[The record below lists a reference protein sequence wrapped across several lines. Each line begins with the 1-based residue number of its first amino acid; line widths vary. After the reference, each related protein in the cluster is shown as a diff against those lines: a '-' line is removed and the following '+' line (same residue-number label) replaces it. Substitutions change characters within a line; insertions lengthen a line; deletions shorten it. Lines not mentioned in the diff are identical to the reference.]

1 MEEWNLII
9 LAKQVK
15 ECCLLTVIKDTLLQL
30 LFALMPSV
38 VYNIYYRNLTVN
50 YSRSFIIMIC
60 SLCLILS
67 MTFAS
72 SVQAGLIFDI
82 RYVIMFF
89 GILSGG
95 LTTGWILLVE
105 FMIYRLYIGGTGVI
119 DAIIILVITFPLS
132 VMLASVY
139 QRTRHRLWIVFT
151 AGISFSFIPLT
162 VLYITKPDYIMNQLV
177 FNILAIPV
185 QNSLGIWLL
194 ITLFNKSVTDKEL
207 SLKYI
212 QNEKAEAVNHVAASL
227 AHEVRNPLTTVLGFL
242 QLMKSGTFSPEKMNR
257 FLEISMEEIRRTEQ
271 ILSEYLSISKPA
283 ASLQQRLELISQM
296 QAVVEVMTSY
306 ANMNNVALHVRCP
319 QTPIFISGSTA
330 ELKQLLVN
338 FIKNAIEA
346 SKDVTKGTVEISIRE
361 EPPHVVIQ
369 IEDNGIGMT
378 EEQLNRLGSIYYSTK
393 MNGTGLGLTFSYQA
407 IRAMNG
413 SVSVSSE
420 PLSGTTFLIRL
431 PIAEGVKG

>member
-89 GILSGG
+89 GILFGG

-431 PIAEGVKG
+431 PIAEG

>member
-1 MEEWNLII
+1 MI

-38 VYNIYYRNLTVN
+38 VYSIYYRNLTVN
-50 YSRSFIIMIC
+50 YSRSFIIVIC

-89 GILSGG
+89 GILFGG

-105 FMIYRLYIGGTGVI
+105 FLIYRLYIGGSGVI

-151 AGISFSFIPLT
+151 AGISFSVIPLT
-162 VLYITKPDYIMNQLV
+162 VLYITKPDYIMNQLL

-207 SLKYI
+207 SLRYV

-242 QLMKSGTFSPEKMNR
+242 QLMKSGTFSPEKTNR

-271 ILSEYLSISKPA
+271 ILSDYLSISKPA
-283 ASLQQRLELISQM
+283 ASIRQRLELISQM

-306 ANMNNVALHVRCP
+306 ANMNNVALRIRCP

-420 PLSGTTFLIRL
+420 PLSGTTFVIRL
-431 PIAEGVKG
+431 PIAGG